1 MIKITWQNETYVIH
15 QWKFFLNLLKISF
28 CMLEITWKKETF
40 EITQRVYF
48 FNLLNVSF
56 CMLEI
61 TCKKETFEIIIKN
74 DVSAV
79 SKLKNTK
86 FFFT

>member
-40 EITQRVYF
+40 EI
-48 FNLLNVSF
+48 
-56 CMLEI
+56 
-61 TCKKETFEIIIKN
+61 IIKN
-74 DVSAV
+74 DVSSL
-79 SKLKNTK
+79 SKLKSTDDFLLNMLAYQLQL
-86 FFFT
+86 